1 MLIALLT
8 DFGYKD
14 GFVGTVKGVIK
25 SINPYVDIIDISHGV
40 SSFNIIEGALILK
53 ASFKY
58 FPKGT
63 IFVVVV
69 DPGVGTERKPIIVK
83 TKNYFFIAPDNGILS
98 PVLEEEKPEKI
109 IHIQNNKFML
119 KADNNTFHG
128 RDIFAPVSAYLS
140 KGINIDEFGRKLNS
154 YAKLNIPEPKKE
166 KNKIEGQILF
176 FDKFGNGITN
186 IKSLR
191 TFKKGYVKNQ
201 NIPIKKLINAFLEG
215 DKESLNLIK
224 GSFGFYELT
233 VPLGNAKEKFNLK
246 EGDKVII
253 YET

>member
-25 SINPYVDIIDISHGV
+25 SINPSIDIIDISHEI
-40 SSFNIIEGALILK
+40 SSFNTIEGALILK

-58 FPKGT
+58 FPPGT
-63 IFVVVV
+63 IFTVVV
-69 DPGVGTERKPIIVK
+69 DPGVGTDRKPIIVK
-83 TKNYFFIAPDNGILS
+83 TANYFFVAPDNGILS
-98 PVLEEEKPEKI
+98 PILEEEKPEKI
-109 IHIQNNKFML
+109 ILIQNNQFIL

-140 KGINIDEFGRKLNS
+140 KGIDINKFGNELDNYTKLEFPKPRKH
-154 YAKLNIPEPKKE
+154 

-186 IKSLR
+186 IKNIKN
-191 TFKKGYVKNQ
+191 FKEGYVK
-201 NIPIKKLINAFLEG
+201 NIPIKKLINAFLAGE
-215 DKESLNLIK
+215 KESLNLIK
-224 GSFGFYELT
+224 GSFGFYEII
-233 VPLGNAKEKFNLK
+233 VPLSNAKEKFNLK
-246 EGDKVII
+246 EGDKVVI
-253 YET
+253 YEA